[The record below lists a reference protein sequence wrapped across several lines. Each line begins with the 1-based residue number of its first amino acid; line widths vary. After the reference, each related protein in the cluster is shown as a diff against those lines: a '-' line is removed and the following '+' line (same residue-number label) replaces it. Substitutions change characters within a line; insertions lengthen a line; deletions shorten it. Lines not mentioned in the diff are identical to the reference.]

1 MEAQYKTRDGRLLVK
16 VEAENQKGLFRE
28 LAAAQEVFESE
39 SECGCCHSQE
49 LRFRVRVVDENEFY
63 ELACHCGARFE
74 FGQHKKGGSLFPK
87 RRAEDGSALPNRGW
101 AKWEPAAAAPPPNNG
116 SNGRNQPTPM
126 QHGAEPLSSHRDP
139 RQAAA
144 VRGAPRG
151 NR

>member
-1 MEAQYKTRDGRLLVK
+1 MEAQYKTRDGRLLIK
-16 VEAENQKGLFRE
+16 VEAEHQKGLFKE
-28 LAAAQEVFESE
+28 LAATQEVFESE

-63 ELACHCGARFE
+63 ELACNCGARFE

-87 RRAEDGSALPNRGW
+87 RRGDDGAALPNRGW
-101 AKWEPAAAAPPPNNG
+101 AKWEPAAP
-116 SNGRNQPTPM
+116 SNSKNQPATM
-126 QHGAEPLSSHRDP
+126 QRPTSVQRPYREA

>member
-1 MEAQYKTRDGRLLVK
+1 MEAQYKTRNGRLLIK
-16 VEAENQKGLFRE
+16 VEAEHQKGLFKE

-63 ELACHCGARFE
+63 ELACNCGARFE

-87 RRAEDGSALPNRGW
+87 RRAEDGAALPNRGW
-101 AKWEPAAAAPPPNNG
+101 AKWEPAAPTAP
-116 SNGRNQPTPM
+116 SNGKN
-126 QHGAEPLSSHRDP
+126 
-139 RQAAA
+139 QAAA
-144 VRGAPRG
+144 MQRAPDAQRPYRDPKQAAPVRGAPRG